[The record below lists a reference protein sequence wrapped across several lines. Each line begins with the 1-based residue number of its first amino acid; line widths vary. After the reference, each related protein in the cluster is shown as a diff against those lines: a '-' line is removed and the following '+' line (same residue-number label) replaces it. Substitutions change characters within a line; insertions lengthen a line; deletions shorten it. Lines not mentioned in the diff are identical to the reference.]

1 MTIVVINIT
10 LIFMK
15 GNRAVSNVIITNALV
30 KAEQVPPL
38 RSRSDSPIRRM
49 IISFN
54 EAVRLLLEDVKKIEN
69 KSIPLNKDIDLT
81 GKHAWN
87 ASSWARDH
95 VTLAVSLPREW
106 REKFWSSV
114 TMKTEI
120 ARLISAWQVS
130 NSRSKLAR
138 RLKSELGRWPSYNEL
153 VTASDDVFTKTAYR
167 YALKGDKKLPHVV
180 RAQFD
185 YSNASQACSKPIYL
199 VKNYN
204 HGKKTRTRLIVQ
216 YKNVVVG
223 PWRYDLEFD
232 LTWLLPR
239 LLKAKHR
246 LSPVDGTT
254 SELEITDGE
263 TKLSKPIL
271 MQTGD
276 DGFKIKVALFEH
288 KPVRPFPTGIVGVD
302 LGTNENKLIAAA
314 LMSMDGKPLKT
325 FHLSADADREI
336 QTAIDLTNKLRE
348 VSSKRKKARLEN
360 DGKAAVGL
368 DMDCKK
374 VDKARSHANKR
385 VDELAASELVDFA
398 VKNNAVIALEN
409 LRAVRD
415 NMSPDHHRFRYAS
428 LIDKIQH
435 KADRLGIKVV
445 LVDPAHTSSTCSR
458 CGNTTDN
465 VLSSDRMF
473 VCSSCGHVEDRD
485 SNASK
490 NIARRGLARLF

>member
-1 MTIVVINIT
+1 
-10 LIFMK
+10 MK

-30 KAEQVPPL
+30 KAEQIPPL
-38 RSRSDSPIRRM
+38 RRRSDSPTRRM

-54 EAVRLLLEDVKKIEN
+54 EAVRLLLEDVKMIEN

-95 VTLAVSLPREW
+95 VILAGSLPREW

-114 TMKTEI
+114 TMKIEI

-138 RLKSELGRWPSYNEL
+138 RLKSKLGRWPSYREL
-153 VTASDDVFTKTAYR
+153 VEANGEMITKTAYR
-167 YALKGDKKLPHVV
+167 YALKGDKKLPHVA
-180 RAQFD
+180 RAQYD
-185 YSNASQACSKPIYL
+185 YGNASQACSKPIYL
-199 VKNYN
+199 VKNYKR
-204 HGKKTRTRLIVQ
+204 GKKTRTRLIVR
-216 YKNVVVG
+216 YENVVVG

-239 LLKAKHR
+239 LLKARHT

-263 TKLSKPIL
+263 TKLSKPIFV
-271 MQTGD
+271 QTGD

-288 KPVRPFPTGIVGVD
+288 KPVRPSPTGIVGVD
-302 LGTNENKLIAAA
+302 LGTNENKLIAAV
-314 LMSMDGKPLKT
+314 LMSMDGEFLKT
-325 FHLSADADREI
+325 FELSVDADREI
-336 QTAIDLTNKLRE
+336 QMAIDLTNKLRE
-348 VSSKRKKARLEN
+348 VSSERKKVRREN
-360 DGKAAVGL
+360 DGKAAVRLNKECEG
-368 DMDCKK
+368 
-374 VDKARSHANKR
+374 VYKARSYANKR

-398 VKNNAVIALEN
+398 VKNSAVIALEN

-415 NMSPDHHRFRYAS
+415 NMSPDHNRFRYAS

-445 LVDPAHTSSTCSR
+445 LVDPAYTSSTCSS

-465 VLSSDRMF
+465 VLSSERMF
-473 VCSSCGHVEDRD
+473 VCSSCGHVENRD
-485 SNASK
+485 NNASK
-490 NIARRGLARLF
+490 NIARRGLGRLFNK